1 MILFHFIPS
10 SMDLGLGLGS
20 GMVARASMSI
30 RRECYVILS
39 QVRAAEYRLAESL
52 DLNRKE

>member
-1 MILFHFIPS
+1 
-10 SMDLGLGLGS
+10 MDLGLGLGS

-39 QVRAAEYRLAESL
+39 QVRAAEYGLAESL

>member
-1 MILFHFIPS
+1 MG
-10 SMDLGLGLGS
+10 LGLGLGS
-20 GMVARASMSI
+20 GMVARASMST

-39 QVRAAEYRLAESL
+39 QVRAAEYGLAESL